1 MKLTPA
7 KNLKAAQL
15 AQWKAMPE
23 RQDPF
28 PHMNPIPYKTRGSRY
43 GACGIRIDGT
53 PAFIDAVLS
62 NLKSII
68 QGENC
73 STRLELARHKVD
85 GSGIKKEL
93 PNAEADAE
101 CCYIRLHERG
111 HEGKIYQM
119 FVEGA
124 RTRQAARRHLVAEY
138 DGALTDDPGLD

>member
-15 AQWKAMPE
+15 AQWKAMPD

-28 PHMNPIPYKTRGSRY
+28 PHMNAIPYKTRGSRY

-73 STRLELARHKVD
+73 HTRLELARHKVD

-93 PNAEADAE
+93 PNAEANAE

-111 HEGKIYQM
+111 HEGKILQM
-119 FVEGA
+119 YVESA
-124 RTRQAARRHLVAEY
+124 QTRQAARRQLAGTYNSILV
-138 DGALTDDPGLD
+138 DDPGLD